1 MIDPAAPILSPAFE
15 QARSLSRMLSTAFAI
30 FFYMTLFYLAV
41 VALLMLVRNGSIG
54 WEDAAKVPLA
64 DHPVEARLLG
74 AFSLMVGVLP
84 GLFMLHHAQ
93 RLFGL
98 FAQGEVFTTAATA
111 HVRGAGIWL
120 VVSACAAG
128 VAKVGLAIAHGDPVQ
143 LTQHLVHLDSLAFG
157 IATVVAAHVMTEA
170 RRIADENA
178 SIL

>member
-1 MIDPAAPILSPAFE
+1 MTDAAAPILSPSFE
-15 QARSLSRMLSTAFAI
+15 QARSLSRLLSTAFAI

-41 VALLMLVRNGSIG
+41 VGLLMFLRHGSIG
-54 WEDAAKVPLA
+54 WEDAALVPLDGHA
-64 DHPVEARLLG
+64 IGARILG

-84 GLFMLHHAQ
+84 GLFMLHHAR

-98 FAQGEVFTTAATA
+98 FAQGEVFTAGAIA
-111 HVRGAGIWL
+111 HVRAAGIWL

-128 VAKVGLAIAHGDPVQ
+128 VAKIGLAIANGDPVQ

-157 IATVVAAHVMTEA
+157 IATVIAAHVMAEA
-170 RRIADENA
+170 QRIADENA